1 MKNKIFVGLIITG
14 VIMGGAV
21 AVGATNNNETIATP
35 INAELD
41 KNVSQV
47 GVENVV
53 ATSKQDD
60 GENQYDDR
68 GRDDDNND
76 DQQDVKVDASSGD
89 SIQRDQSNED
99 DDIER
104 DRDDANDDDKQLI
117 KQRIIQ
123 EKDAIAIAEKASNGK
138 VNEIE
143 LDEEDGLI
151 VYEIEADSKKGE
163 VEIEMNAKTGEIIKK
178 ELD

>member
-21 AVGATNNNETIATP
+21 AVGATNNDETNATS
-35 INAELD
+35 INTELD
-41 KNVSQV
+41 EKVSQAGEADV
-47 GVENVV
+47 I
-53 ATSKQDD
+53 AISKQDD
-60 GENQYDDR
+60 GENQSDDR
-68 GRDDDNND
+68 GYDDDND
-76 DQQDVKVDASSGD
+76 DVQDVKVDASSGD
-89 SIQRDQSNED
+89 SIQRDQDNED

-178 ELD
+178 DLD